1 MKLKIVRIYA
11 LCFCFSFLTS
21 CNFLDVS
28 DELSGGIS
36 EISQVFNN
44 VDRTK
49 RWYSEV
55 FTNVP
60 DYSRMWATHG
70 MGNIWAYYADELY
83 SGMANKSGKYAEWN
97 SANTESGRWYTL
109 YESIRQANIFLEMAK
124 PTEDGTGPD
133 AARLTE
139 ADIIRYKANVRFMRA
154 FYYFC
159 LMELYGPVPIIKHS
173 LVFTENLDLPRDPLD
188 DLIKFIDEELLE
200 AMADMEPNPYHTQET
215 LRAVPTKGTAMAVR
229 AKLWAYAASPLFN
242 GEFREGV
249 QLRDK
254 EGRQLFPA
262 YDATKWEKAVKA
274 NKDFIEYAEESSRYR
289 LHSKPA
295 DPGLS
300 VYEVFQEYT
309 SEIIWATAKSQWGTL
324 GDQNF
329 ETMVT
334 PRCEPKGLGGI
345 HVLQELVDDFYMADG
360 LPIRATSFLPAS
372 SAYDQTEAGFGTYD
386 GFEVSNMYIGRE
398 PRFYNT
404 VTFSGKKWHVSG
416 TEIQFYIGG
425 NADKSVPDGA
435 PLTGYILYKRANR
448 TIHDSGSN
456 PKSKFRPSILYR
468 LADFYLLYAEVLN
481 EYDPSDTDV
490 LKYVNLVR
498 ERAGL
503 PNLED
508 LNPEIKGNQEL
519 QRAAIYRERRIELA
533 TEGQRYFDVRRWMI
547 ADKEEGRQGGDFT
560 GMNPDGNKLTFHV
573 RKKLHTRSFKD
584 KNYFYPVPLV
594 DMQRSTVLVQ
604 NPGW

>member
-1 MKLKIVRIYA
+1 
-11 LCFCFSFLTS
+11 
-21 CNFLDVS
+21 
-28 DELSGGIS
+28 
-36 EISQVFNN
+36 
-44 VDRTK
+44 
-49 RWYSEV
+49 
-55 FTNVP
+55 
-60 DYSRMWATHG
+60 
-70 MGNIWAYYADELY
+70 
-83 SGMANKSGKYAEWN
+83 
-97 SANTESGRWYTL
+97 
-109 YESIRQANIFLEMAK
+109 
-124 PTEDGTGPD
+124 
-133 AARLTE
+133 
-139 ADIIRYKANVRFMRA
+139 
-154 FYYFC
+154 
-159 LMELYGPVPIIKHS
+159 
-173 LVFTENLDLPRDPLD
+173 
-188 DLIKFIDEELLE
+188 
-200 AMADMEPNPYHTQET
+200 
-215 LRAVPTKGTAMAVR
+215 
-229 AKLWAYAASPLFN
+229 
-242 GEFREGV
+242 
-249 QLRDK
+249 
-254 EGRQLFPA
+254 
-262 YDATKWEKAVKA
+262 
-274 NKDFIEYAEESSRYR
+274 
-289 LHSKPA
+289 
-295 DPGLS
+295 
-300 VYEVFQEYT
+300 
-309 SEIIWATAKSQWGTL
+309 
-324 GDQNF
+324 
-329 ETMVT
+329 
-334 PRCEPKGLGGI
+334 
-345 HVLQELVDDFYMADG
+345 
-360 LPIRATSFLPAS
+360 
-372 SAYDQTEAGFGTYD
+372 
-386 GFEVSNMYIGRE
+386 MYIGRE